1 MHSAPQKTKHPT
13 VGMDKREFE
22 KDVLTVLDR
31 ALGDA
36 KGSVAPAVSGETMSR
51 TAAFVIREKSLKIP
65 ADIQNE
71 LAKLQTRFERA
82 MTGIL
87 ANTTDSARDA
97 FRAQMVAIDKA
108 AEQGKNGPEHV
119 WSLEELQAECSQ
131 RRAGFRAALFSTTGE
146 ALALA
151 QPLAIQFCQAA
162 TDLADRMEVV
172 EREQSTSFAVE
183 FQPSRSLDA
192 LRRCSASIA
201 ERVIQCRP
209 DSGMSPV
216 SIFDFI
222 TPGLD
227 AKTK

>member
-1 MHSAPQKTKHPT
+1 MLHRPAETKHPP
-13 VGMDKREFE
+13 VYMDQRTFE
-22 KDVLTVLDR
+22 KDVLAVLDR

-36 KGSVAPAVSGETMSR
+36 KDSVAPGVLPETMSR
-51 TAAFVIREKSLKIP
+51 TAAFVIREAGLKIP
-65 ADIQNE
+65 ADTRNE
-71 LAKLQTRFERA
+71 LDKLQTRFQRA
-82 MTGIL
+82 MDGIL

-97 FRAQMVAIDKA
+97 FRAQMVAIDRA

-119 WSLEELQAECSQ
+119 WSQEELAAECSQ
-131 RRAGFRAALFSTTGE
+131 RRAAFRSALFSTTGE
-146 ALALA
+146 ALTMA
-151 QPLAIQFCQAA
+151 QPFAIQFCQAA

-172 EREQSTSFAVE
+172 ERDSCTSFAVE

-192 LRRCSASIA
+192 LRKCAASIA
-201 ERVIQCRP
+201 ERVMQCRP

-222 TPGLD
+222 IPGLD